1 MPDRAYRR
9 FASCMH
15 ITGPDIFILVILL
28 IIVASL
34 FSGMYYMLHD
44 RGQSTRAVK
53 ALTVRIAIS
62 LILFAILMIGYW
74 TGWLHPHGL
83 LPPHH

>member
-1 MPDRAYRR
+1 MT
-9 FASCMH
+9 
-15 ITGPDIFILVILL
+15 ITPPDIVILVILL

-62 LILFAILMIGYW
+62 LLLFAVLMIGYW
-74 TGWLHPHGL
+74 SGWLHPHGL
-83 LPPHH
+83 LPSHR